1 MLREGLQVN
10 RGMGDY
16 KSQSKREYRCVN
28 DRKDFGI
35 MVLQVETIRESAVE
49 RKGCDSEVKKRMNDD
64 AIFVRMNI
72 LEGKSRYN
80 GLEVIWECAR
90 K

>member
-1 MLREGLQVN
+1 
-10 RGMGDY
+10 
-16 KSQSKREYRCVN
+16 
-28 DRKDFGI
+28 

-72 LEGKSRYN
+72 LEGKFR
-80 GLEVIWECAR
+80 
-90 K
+90 